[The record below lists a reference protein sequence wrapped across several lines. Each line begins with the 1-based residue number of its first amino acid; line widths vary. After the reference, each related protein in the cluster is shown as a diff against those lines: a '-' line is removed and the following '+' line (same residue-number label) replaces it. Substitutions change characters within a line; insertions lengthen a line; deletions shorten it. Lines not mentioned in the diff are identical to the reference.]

1 MKETNR
7 EMFIGAIQ
15 GVLIG
20 LCMFSIMYIIA
31 RIAGIIGI

>member
-31 RIAGIIGI
+31 GVIGLIGL